1 MRRIQKLLLALCA
14 ITVLGVGGTAVAQET
29 VAVTPTW
36 SPFAVNA
43 WAGIAYDYLHF
54 SGDSTLSTSD
64 GKLGAS
70 FGGDVGFRFSPQ
82 LAVVALFEYAPV
94 FDSDVA
100 SHLINVGG
108 GLRFQPATPAQF
120 LLAGTYSNLSSGDF
134 TQSGWGAKLMG
145 FYPIG
150 SGFGPYLQL
159 AYNRFSPTGASL
171 DVFSANAGLSFSL

>member
-1 MRRIQKLLLALCA
+1 MRRIQKLLPAFCVLAV
-14 ITVLGVGGTAVAQET
+14 IGLGGAARAQPVAS
-29 VAVTPTW
+29 PGW
-36 SPFAVNA
+36 SPFAFNA

-64 GKLGAS
+64 GKLGAA
-70 FGGDVGFRFSPQ
+70 FGGDVGFRFTPQ
-82 LAVVALFEYAPV
+82 LGVVALFEYAPV

-108 GLRFQPATPAQF
+108 GLRFQPAPPAQF
-120 LLAGTYSNLSSGDF
+120 LFAATYSNLSSGDF
-134 TQSGWGAKLMG
+134 TTSGWGAKLMG

-159 AYNRFSPTGASL
+159 AYNRFSPIGGDL
-171 DVFSANAGLSFSL
+171 DVFSANAGLSLSL